1 MSEEKVAFCKK
12 VINLEEQT
20 VTWTFGNGAVRSISL
35 DDLNEATQ
43 THAALHGLSQKGGD
57 SYASAGGDYAF
68 AVAALDT
75 TLGNLRAGVFNNV
88 RTGDGQ
94 PKGVGELGRRAG
106 PGRRHFDGRSHRSA
120 RERRRGDGQG
130 HPHQRRGEGGH
141 RRHPG
146 GEGPREGSR
155 GDRCLGRQHPGRHAE
170 GSRGLSPLRPQNET
184 EKALYAGR
192 ILRSVL
198 PASSGISPE
207 PNPASERAFLSSGEF
222 GKTKKYRL
230 TTFDYHGTIIMGMAS
245 ANS

>member
-1 MSEEKVAFCKK
+1 MTEEKVTFCKK

-94 PKGVGELGRRAG
+94 PKGVGELAAALVLAAGISMEEATALLANADEATVKAIRTNGEVKVAIADIRA
-106 PGRRHFDGRSHRSA
+106 
-120 RERRRGDGQG
+120 
-130 HPHQRRGEGGH
+130 
-141 RRHPG
+141 
-146 GEGPREGSR
+146 
-155 GDRCLGRQHPGRHAE
+155 
-170 GSRGLSPLRPQNET
+170 
-184 EKALYAGR
+184 EKARAKAAAAVAASGGNTLADTLKALAG
-192 ILRSVL
+192 
-198 PASSGISPE
+198 
-207 PNPASERAFLSSGEF
+207 
-222 GKTKKYRL
+222 
-230 TTFDYHGTIIMGMAS
+230 
-245 ANS
+245 